1 MLQLKLSIAVATH
14 SPAPPPPHPLFSQ
27 LLVTNFG
34 VGETVKVVAMIGQ

>member
-14 SPAPPPPHPLFSQ
+14 SPATPPPHPLGQ